1 MDYNGINEIFGAGIE
16 NMTCLLKDSGNY
28 DGGTLAL
35 DGTEFFSFLG
45 NSVMKI
51 YSHGDSYWGFGTDNT
66 HLTVD
71 NRDTRMRSLYR
82 EEGTLYGY
90 YKFIKIRWEGW
101 SHYNQSSASY
111 QLKYDLILWDTGDL
125 SLHMVEIPTSCYDG
139 NFQLRTDQNY
149 NYTKPTRV
157 SPDVTFQYSSETK
170 SFEIK
175 YQPIDL
181 VVPFKILIADSAGVL
196 YTIEKQRVQTEEDT
210 TETEGTD
217 KEKEVEEIEV
227 LVPLEETELNSEV
240 FLARGYDRLPEWE
253 LIKGL
258 DTPKIYAWSEIK
270 AFPINAEITGTP
282 PKQYIECM
290 ADLSDGT
297 VLGIK
302 ALNAEYSGEVTEQ
315 HSYDG
320 ENFTEE
326 IPMADFLTCDKDA
339 LYAGLTEEKHIT
351 FRFWLKQNAT
361 LTTFIMNYRN
371 GDDDDAKS

>member
-16 NMTCLLKDSGNY
+16 NMTCLLKDSGSY

-35 DGTEFFSFLG
+35 DGADFLSFFG
-45 NSVMKI
+45 NSVAKI
-51 YSHGDSYWGFGTDNT
+51 YSHGDSYWGFGTDST

-71 NRDTRMRSLYR
+71 NRDSRMRSLYR

-90 YKFIKIRWEGW
+90 YSFIKIRWEGW

-111 QLKYDLILWDTGDL
+111 QLKYDLILWDTGDV
-125 SLHMVEIPTSCYDG
+125 SLHMVEIPASCYDG
-139 NFQLRTDQNY
+139 NFQLRTDRDY
-149 NYTKPTRV
+149 NYTKPTKD
-157 SPDVTFQYSSETK
+157 SPDVTFQYSGETK

-175 YQPIDL
+175 YKLIDL
-181 VVPFKILIADSAGVL
+181 IVPFKILISDSEGAL
-196 YTIEKQRVQTEEDT
+196 YTIEKRTASVDAESEETDGI
-210 TETEGTD
+210 ETQ
-217 KEKEVEEIEV
+217 EIEV
-227 LVPLEETELNSEV
+227 LVQLEETELDSSL
-240 FLARGYDRLPEWE
+240 FLTRGYERLPQWS
-253 LIKGL
+253 LIKDL
-258 DTPKIYAWSEIK
+258 DVPKVYVWSEIK
-270 AFPINAEITGTP
+270 EFPINAEITGTP

-302 ALNAEYSGEVTEQ
+302 ALSAEYSGEVTEQ
-315 HSYDG
+315 HSFDG

-326 IPMADFLTCDKDA
+326 VPMADFLTSDMDA

-351 FRFWLKQNAT
+351 FRFWLKQDAT

>member
-35 DGTEFFSFLG
+35 DGAEFLSFLG
-45 NSVMKI
+45 NAVNQI

-111 QLKYDLILWDTGDL
+111 QLKYDLILWDTGDI

-149 NYTKPTRV
+149 NYTKPTKV

-181 VVPFKILIADSAGVL
+181 VVPFKILIADIEGVF
-196 YTIEKQRVQTEEDT
+196 YTIEKQKVQKEEDA
-210 TETEGTD
+210 TEDT
-217 KEKEVEEIEV
+217 EV
-227 LVPLEETELNSEV
+227 LVPLEETELDSEL
-240 FLARGYDRLPEWE
+240 FLTRGYERLPEWE
-253 LIKGL
+253 LIKDL
-258 DTPKIYAWSEIK
+258 NTPKVYAWSEIK
-270 AFPINAEITGTP
+270 AFPFNAEITGTP

-302 ALNAEYSGEVTEQ
+302 ALNAEYSGEVSEQ

-320 ENFTEE
+320 ETFTDE
-326 IPMADFLTCDKDA
+326 IPMDDFLTCDMDA

-351 FRFWLKQNAT
+351 FRFWLKQDAT

>member
-1 MDYNGINEIFGAGIE
+1 
-16 NMTCLLKDSGNY
+16 MTCLLKDSGNY

-51 YSHGDSYWGFGTDNT
+51 YSHGDSYWGFGTDNI

-111 QLKYDLILWDTGDL
+111 QLKYDLILWDTGDF

-157 SPDVTFQYSSETK
+157 SSDVTFQYSSETK

-196 YTIEKQRVQTEEDT
+196 YTIEKQKVQTEEDT

-227 LVPLEETELNSEV
+227 LVPLEETELNSEL
-240 FLARGYDRLPEWE
+240 FLTRGYDHLPEWE
-253 LIKGL
+253 LIKDL

-302 ALNAEYSGEVTEQ
+302 ALNAEYNGEVTEQ

-326 IPMADFLTCDKDA
+326 IPMTDFLTCDKNA
-339 LYAGLTEEKHIT
+339 LYAGLTEEKHIA

-371 GDDDDAKS
+371 GDDGDAKS

>member
-16 NMTCLLKDSGNY
+16 NMTCLLKDSGSY
-28 DGGTLAL
+28 DSGTFAL
-35 DGTEFFSFLG
+35 DGAEFLSFLG
-45 NSVMKI
+45 NAVNQI
-51 YSHGDSYWGFGTDNT
+51 YSHGDSFWGFGTDNT

-90 YKFIKIRWEGW
+90 YKFVKIRWEGW

-139 NFQLRTDQNY
+139 NFQFRTDQNY

-196 YTIEKQRVQTEEDT
+196 YTIEKQKVQTEEDT

-227 LVPLEETELNSEV
+227 LVPLEETELNSEL
-240 FLARGYDRLPEWE
+240 FLTRGYDHLPEWE
-253 LIKGL
+253 LIKDL

-302 ALNAEYSGEVTEQ
+302 ALNAEYNGEVTEQ

-326 IPMADFLTCDKDA
+326 IPMTDFLTCDKDA